1 MDVHFTIDMLQQPV
15 WAYYMVAA
23 FLMMPVTR
31 IFMRA
36 GLHPAFALLLL
47 VPQVGYIFCA
57 GVLALKKWPSAKAAD
72 AATGPGEFQ
81 P

>member
-1 MDVHFTIDMLQQPV
+1 MDAHLILDMLQQPI

-23 FLMMPVTR
+23 LLMMPVTR

-36 GLHPAFALLLL
+36 GLHPAYALLLL

-57 GVLALKKWPSAKAAD
+57 GALALNKWPAATAAD
-72 AATGPGEFQ
+72 TANGPGEFQ